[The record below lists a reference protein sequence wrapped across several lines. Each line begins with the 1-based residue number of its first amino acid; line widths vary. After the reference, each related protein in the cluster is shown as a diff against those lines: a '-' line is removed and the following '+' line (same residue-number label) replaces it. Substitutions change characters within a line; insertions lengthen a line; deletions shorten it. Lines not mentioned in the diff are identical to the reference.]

1 VATNYAPPVI
11 INFLTMFQLVST
23 NFFSMKGAY
32 LEYPSFSSMNESFLY
47 KLWTNLYV
55 YIGSNYLNSLDN
67 LIQCPLAGTICMVLI

>member
-1 VATNYAPPVI
+1 
-11 INFLTMFQLVST
+11 
-23 NFFSMKGAY
+23 MKGAY

-67 LIQCPLAGTICMVLI
+67 LIQCPLAGTIYMVLI